1 MENGPEYI
9 IHTDGIEAAARQM
22 ALAGISFAEAVD
34 AFTKFSQ
41 EIRFVIGR
49 LKVKRFHTRHK
60 QIERARTMME
70 RGQKGK

>member
-9 IHTDGIEAAARQM
+9 IHTDGIEAVARQM
-22 ALAGISFAEAVD
+22 ANAGISFAEAAD
-34 AFTKFSQ
+34 AFIKFSQ
-41 EIRFVIGR
+41 AIRVDIGR